1 MLGWTGCKGVEVDCD
16 CKGVLVWSVDV
27 GCMLVWTMGV
37 KVCCKGVLGWTVVD
51 VRVLGW
57 AVDVSVC

>member
-27 GCMLVWTMGV
+27 GCVLVWTMGV

-51 VRVLGW
+51 VRVR
-57 AVDVSVC
+57 